1 MPSFLPGL
9 SQWLQHQELP
19 YGVLVF
25 PWFVWYELKASEA
38 RQVKRIEELQ
48 ADMKESSAQ
57 ARNEVKAS
65 EARQEKRIDE
75 LRADLKT
82 SEARQR
88 EDVADLKA
96 DDRAL
101 KRGSGPDGMPA
112 PPATPSVTFN
122 ISMQPSPTRGIAGQP
137 SKPATAPTHPPIERA
152 VSVCETAPPASA
164 SLGGAADAPAPAEE
178 PTTPAKAVLDLL
190 GIQLYRDGPALTTP
204 EITDWLHARGVAIT
218 SPQVQATL
226 DNLLQQER
234 ILKEGSGY
242 RAATD
247 LPVLAPVG
255 AAGSLNL
262 TLVSGGEGVDWNRS
276 EVVILTDPPWGDGPD
291 VAITLPPCPLT
302 EEELTQW
309 WISKGTEWFDEQL
322 RNHCRDWLQTHW
334 QPDQSRCEQAFIQD
348 CFPSPRD
355 RFDGDLLKKIF
366 QEEWQAAAMGLIPLR
381 ARQRPSP

>member
-9 SQWLQHQELP
+9 SQWLQHRELP

-57 ARNEVKAS
+57 ARNAVKAS

-112 PPATPSVTFN
+112 PPATPPVTVN

-137 SKPATAPTHPPIERA
+137 SKPATASTHPPIERA

-164 SLGGAADAPAPAEE
+164 GGGAAKPAAPETE
-178 PTTPAKAVLDLL
+178 KRPTT
-190 GIQLYRDGPALTTP
+190 GALP
-204 EITDWLHARGVAIT
+204 LRM
-218 SPQVQATL
+218 
-226 DNLLQQER
+226 
-234 ILKEGSGY
+234 
-242 RAATD
+242 
-247 LPVLAPVG
+247 AP
-255 AAGSLNL
+255 
-262 TLVSGGEGVDWNRS
+262 
-276 EVVILTDPPWGDGPD
+276 P
-291 VAITLPPCPLT
+291 LPPCPPEKAVTITGQASPAGIGRLRVT
-302 EEELTQW
+302 AADAADMWAWRYSPEAVACPLESRPDLEAEAAWINDHLDAEGGWEWMNSEEGRMWMDAE
-309 WISKGTEWFDEQL
+309 D
-322 RNHCRDWLQTHW
+322 
-334 QPDQSRCEQAFIQD
+334 
-348 CFPSPRD
+348 
-355 RFDGDLLKKIF
+355 
-366 QEEWQAAAMGLIPLR
+366 
-381 ARQRPSP
+381 ARH